1 MQTVIWTA
9 TFLTQARKCGLSEE
23 ELSDIVTTIA
33 DNPIA
38 GDLMA
43 GTGGAR
49 KLRHAGRGKGKSG
62 GYRTI
67 HYFGGDDVP
76 VFLLSVYGK
85 DAKDNL
91 TKSEQNELAKVLP
104 LLAEAYRNR
113 IRPSH

>member
-1 MQTVIWTA
+1 MIYDQVQPVAISSSLTALSRRDTLEKDTALPYIGAMQTVIWTA

-67 HYFGGDDVP
+67 HYFGG
-76 VFLLSVYGK
+76 G
-85 DAKDNL
+85 
-91 TKSEQNELAKVLP
+91 
-104 LLAEAYRNR
+104 
-113 IRPSH
+113 